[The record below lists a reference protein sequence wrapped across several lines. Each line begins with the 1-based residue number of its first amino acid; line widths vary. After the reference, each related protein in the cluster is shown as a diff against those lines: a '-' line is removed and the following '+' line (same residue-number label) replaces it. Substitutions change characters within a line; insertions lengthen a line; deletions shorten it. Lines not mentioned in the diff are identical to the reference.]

1 MRHER
6 TVEINAQTERV
17 FDLIDDPEKAKL
29 WMDGLQETVI
39 TESTP
44 NRVGS
49 KFRQKIREGGRA
61 VEYSGEVTA
70 YEPQRRLAV
79 RIAGKGFGVDVDYRL
94 TPIDAGTR
102 LDFTCDVT
110 MTNWFTRLMGKL
122 AAGMNRRIM
131 DKQMAKLKA
140 IAETG

>member
-1 MRHER
+1 MRQER
-6 TVEINAQTERV
+6 TVEISAPVERV

-39 TESTP
+39 TESPP
-44 NRVGS
+44 NRVGT
-49 KFRQKIREGGRA
+49 KFRQKIKEGGRT

-79 RIAGKGFGVDVDYRL
+79 RIAGTGFGVDVDYRL
-94 TPIDAGTR
+94 TPVGAGTR
-102 LDFTCDVT
+102 LEFTCDMT
-110 MTNWFTRLMGKL
+110 MSNWFFRIMAKL
-122 AAGMNRRIM
+122 AAGMNHRII

-140 IAETG
+140 VAETG